1 MEHLS
6 HFTMASNRSSILIFY
21 FLVLCGV
28 ILHLYGNGLAKPSL
42 PPTQKPYVIN
52 NIKYFPIS
60 SSAGYIDTGIA
71 SWYGPDF
78 HGRPTSNGERYN
90 MYKATAAHKILPM
103 NTMLLVKNLENGR
116 EMVVRINDRGPFVRG
131 RIIDLSYA
139 SAKKLGVI
147 RKGTAKVKIIAL
159 APSQDGRLIAPPN
172 FNEGEFYV
180 QIGAFKQKSNA
191 LGLRKRFI
199 DAGHTAVVRQYEI
212 KKDTFYR
219 VQVYVG
225 TQLHNAKRAEKALL
239 EKGYK
244 GAFIV
249 AR

>member
-1 MEHLS
+1 M
-6 HFTMASNRSSILIFY
+6 TMICNRNIILAFHCIVIYVGLF
-21 FLVLCGV
+21 FLP
-28 ILHLYGNGLAKPSL
+28 LHLAANPSI
-42 PPTQKPYVIN
+42 PPTQKPYVID
-52 NIKYFPIS
+52 NIRYYPIS

-90 MYKATAAHKILPM
+90 MYDTTAAHKILPM

-116 EMVVRINDRGPFVRG
+116 ETVVRINDRGPFVRG
-131 RIIDLSYA
+131 RIIDLSYT

-147 RKGTAKVKIIAL
+147 RKGTAKVRIIAL
-159 APSQDGRLIAPPN
+159 APRQQGKYLSQPN
-172 FNEGEFYV
+172 FTEGEFYV
-180 QIGAFKQKSNA
+180 QIGAFKDKNNA
-191 LGLRKRFI
+191 IRLQKRFI
-199 DAGHTAVVRQYEI
+199 DAGHTAVVRQYAA
-212 KKDTFYR
+212 KKDAFFR

-225 TQLHNAKRAEKALL
+225 TQLNNARRAERALL
-239 EKGYK
+239 DKGYR